1 MLVGGKLGA
10 SVGSGVVSGVGSG
23 VDGAVGEKVGKLV
36 GGRVAVEVTVGAVGG
51 KVGVRVGSA
60 VGVNVG
66 ASDGLAVG
74 AFVGPF
80 IATVE
85 YSRKSCGLGL
95 CSPTPVTSPS
105 MRCVKSN
112 SGLRRPSIV
121 TSKPVTDLRIPTE
134 NSVLSFS
141 GRPPAVCA
149 GPHV

>member
-1 MLVGGKLGA
+1 VLVGGKLGA

-36 GGRVAVEVTVGAVGG
+36 GGRVAVEVTVGG
-51 KVGVRVGSA
+51 KVGVPVGSA

-66 ASDGLAVG
+66 ASDGSAVG
-74 AFVGPF
+74 ALVGPF

-95 CSPTPVTSPS
+95 CNPTPVTSPS

-134 NSVLSFS
+134 NLMPSFS